1 MQNWKQLSKFK
12 LSALVVASSAAGFVA
27 GSDERVDWGK
37 LAWTA
42 LGTMGAAAS
51 ANTLNQVRWNGP
63 AQAEHISRIRCH
75 WVHYGLMNMQSEWG
89 LTRHSAWDVGLSIR
103 VH

>member
-27 GSDERVDWGK
+27 GSDEHVDWSK

-51 ANTLNQVRWNGP
+51 ANTLNQVW
-63 AQAEHISRIRCH
+63 
-75 WVHYGLMNMQSEWG
+75 
-89 LTRHSAWDVGLSIR
+89 
-103 VH
+103 

>member
-1 MQNWKQLSKFK
+1 MFAVHQRAAELLRNWKQLSKFK

-27 GSDERVDWGK
+27 GSGERVDWSK

-51 ANTLNQVRWNGP
+51 ANTLNQV
-63 AQAEHISRIRCH
+63 A
-75 WVHYGLMNMQSEWG
+75 V
-89 LTRHSAWDVGLSIR
+89 
-103 VH
+103 

>member
-1 MQNWKQLSKFK
+1 VQNWKQLSKFK

-27 GSDERVDWGK
+27 GSDEHVDWSK

-51 ANTLNQVRWNGP
+51 ANTLNQVWRTGEPSGWARVLDVLPGSL
-63 AQAEHISRIRCH
+63 AAEHAVVWGSFKTLCTGCGPVAP
-75 WVHYGLMNMQSEWG
+75 VH
-89 LTRHSAWDVGLSIR
+89 
-103 VH
+103 